1 MTTPA
6 EANEELKTCWH
17 CGHALSGGGL
27 PDRCLECGHVASQ
40 DEQTQRGIF
49 SIVGALIFVLATPV
63 IFVVAKPL
71 ESILL
76 LQGFA
81 PAWQTFLPIPLAA
94 VLLLLGSG
102 FVPHRRWLIRLSVG
116 ALVLMMLRV
125 AANAT
130 GFDAANPATIV
141 RQDLIWKVIE
151 WTSRFGLWAVLV
163 TCWYVMRC
171 SLRKGSFASVAPPW
185 WVGTTAGLFL
195 GVFLVGGDPLWSRLN
210 AFGYSFYPATPQ
222 GAASPPIPNALAV
235 FAMYDAAGRVVLS
248 MWLVGLCL
256 GSVLLSAQQIV
267 GVRRR

>member
-1 MTTPA
+1 M
-6 EANEELKTCWH
+6 
-17 CGHALSGGGL
+17 
-27 PDRCLECGHVASQ
+27 
-40 DEQTQRGIF
+40 
-49 SIVGALIFVLATPV
+49 LATPV

-102 FVPHRRWLIRLSVG
+102 FVPHRRRLIRLSVG

-125 AANAT
+125 AAIAT
-130 GFDAANPATIV
+130 GFEIPNPATIV
-141 RQDLIWKVIE
+141 RQDLIWIVIE

-171 SLRKGSFASVAPPW
+171 SLRKSLFVFVLPPW
-185 WVGTTAGLFL
+185 WAGTAAGVFL
-195 GVFLVGGDPLWSRLN
+195 GVFLVGGHPLWSRLN
-210 AFGYSFYPATPQ
+210 AFGYSFYPATPP
-222 GAASPPIPNALAV
+222 GAVSPPIPNALAV

-248 MWLVGLCL
+248 MWLIGLCL
-256 GSVLLSAQQIV
+256 GSILLSAHQMAWL
-267 GVRRR
+267 RRR

>member
-1 MTTPA
+1 MTIPA

-17 CGHALSGGGL
+17 CGHALSSGDL
-27 PDRCLECGHVASQ
+27 PDRCLECGHVASH
-40 DEQTQRGIF
+40 DEQSQRGLV
-49 SIVGALIFVLATPV
+49 SIAGALILVLATPL

-125 AANAT
+125 AASAT
-130 GFDAANPATIV
+130 GFDVPNPATIV
-141 RQDLIWKVIE
+141 RQDLIWNVIE
-151 WTSRFGLWAVLV
+151 WTSRLGLWAVLM
-163 TCWYVMRC
+163 TCWYVMRYN
-171 SLRKGSFASVAPPW
+171 LRKGSFASEAPPW
-185 WVGTTAGLFL
+185 WVGTAAGVFL
-195 GVFLVGGDPLWSRLN
+195 GVFLVGGYPLWSRLN

-248 MWLVGLCL
+248 MWLIGLCL
-256 GSVLLSAQQIV
+256 SSILLSAHQMAWL
-267 GVRRR
+267 RRH